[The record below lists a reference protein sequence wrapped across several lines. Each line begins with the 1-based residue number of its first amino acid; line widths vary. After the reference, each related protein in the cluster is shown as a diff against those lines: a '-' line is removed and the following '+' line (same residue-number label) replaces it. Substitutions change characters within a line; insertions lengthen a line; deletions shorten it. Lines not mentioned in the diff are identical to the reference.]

1 MMYIPY
7 DKSMKS
13 GKWNEDL
20 SGVLTTSFNAKI
32 AFELYDTKAYIT
44 GTHTFDHG
52 LMVVEIDMTTYEIDT
67 FREKRRTK
75 PLSLNQ

>member
-1 MMYIPY
+1 MNDVHSIWQIYEIREMEWGFIWSI
-7 DKSMKS
+7 DNKL
-13 GKWNEDL
+13 WC
-20 SGVLTTSFNAKI
+20 
-32 AFELYDTKAYIT
+32 KAYII